1 MIFST
6 NYMQS
11 LAGAPQRH
19 SAAIQ
24 DNNNHLI
31 IIINLLFDGRQGN
44 KGIRHNSAKNI
55 KIIRLR
61 PLRWTIL
68 GP

>member
-31 IIINLLFDGRQGN
+31 IIINLLFEAG
-44 KGIRHNSAKNI
+44 KA
-55 KIIRLR
+55 
-61 PLRWTIL
+61 
-68 GP
+68 